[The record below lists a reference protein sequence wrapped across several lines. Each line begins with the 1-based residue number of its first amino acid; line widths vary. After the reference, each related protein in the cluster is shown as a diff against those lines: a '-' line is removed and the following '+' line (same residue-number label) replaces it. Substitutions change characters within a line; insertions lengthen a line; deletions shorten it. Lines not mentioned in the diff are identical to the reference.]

1 MKDTAQVVVIGGGA
15 VGTSIL
21 YHLALAGVTDTLLLE
36 RDELT
41 SGSTWH
47 AAGNIPT
54 YATSWLGM
62 RAGNYAWSIYKDLA
76 ETVGSA
82 ITYRHTSAFW
92 PAHTAER
99 MDLFRHL
106 CGVSESAGYD
116 LRMLS
121 PGEMDEMHPFWHP
134 DDTVLGGIFD
144 PYEGDIDP
152 SQLTQALAKGARD
165 FGAQIERFAPVT
177 AINRTPSGEWEVT
190 CAKGTVRAETVI
202 NAAGFYGRKVAEMA
216 GLSAP
221 VVTLEHQY
229 LVTEALP
236 QLEAHAPLFPLVR
249 DPDIRFYLRRE
260 RNAFL
265 VGSYA
270 HDGRPAWEKDGPPDD
285 FAHQLFPDSVEDILE
300 VLDATIAHVPL
311 LAEAGAQRFVNGPI
325 AYAPDALP
333 LVGPAAG
340 APNFY
345 QATGVQ
351 IGITHSAAIG
361 KAMAEWI
368 TEGETEWDLS
378 AWDPRRFGNWATQDY
393 ANSRAAQHYDLQYAV
408 PFPHRNMQRGRPV
421 QRTPLYDRLKSQ
433 GAVMGQIAGWERAFW
448 FETDTIKDGGEADL
462 SFHHEPW
469 QDAVAQ
475 ECRTVADRVG
485 VMDHGGFT
493 KYDVRGPRAEAYLNR
508 VFCGTLPK
516 PGRVRLSYML
526 TPKGRIWSEATIAR
540 LSNDRFLL
548 CGPTLADLR
557 DFDWLSAHAPASGV
571 TLRRGYAHDAALM
584 VMGPHSRE
592 VLAPLTEAHLSAT
605 AAPWMSVEELT
616 LAGTPVTAMRVSYV
630 GELGWELHMAAGDL
644 TSVYEAIMENVKAVG
659 GCQFGSYALNAM
671 RIEKGYHGW
680 GADFG
685 TEYTLF
691 DAGLSRFANMSKGD
705 FIGRSAVIAQSHADP
720 DWWWIGLNILDDGP
734 EPLASDPIFKD
745 GQWIGY
751 VTSCSRGYRT
761 GKTCALG
768 YVKAGS
774 LDLGAACWL
783 RVFGEKRRAVRHNP
797 HVYDPDNL
805 KMRLTDRASA
815 GPFASA

>member
-1 MKDTAQVVVIGGGA
+1 MKDTARVVVIGGGA

-36 RDELT
+36 RNELT

-62 RAGNYAWSIYKDLA
+62 RAGNYGWSTYKHLA
-76 ETVGSA
+76 VKVDSA

-92 PAHTAER
+92 PAHTPER

-106 CGVSESAGYD
+106 CGISESAGFD
-116 LRMLS
+116 LQMLS
-121 PGEMDEMHPFWHP
+121 PSEMDKMHPFWHP
-134 DDTVLGGIFD
+134 DESILGGILD

-165 FGAQIERFAPVT
+165 LGAQVERFAPVKAIDRT
-177 AINRTPSGEWEVT
+177 ASGEWLVT
-190 CAKGTVRAETVI
+190 CAKGTVKAEIVI
-202 NAAGFYGRKVAEMA
+202 NAGGFYGRKISEMA
-216 GLSAP
+216 GLPAP

-229 LVTEALP
+229 LVTEPLKAL
-236 QLEAHAPLFPLVR
+236 EDHADLFPLVR

-270 HDGRPAWEKDGPPDD
+270 HDGRPAWEEDGPPDD
-285 FAHQLFPDSVEDILE
+285 FAHQLFPDSVEDILD
-300 VLDATIAHVPL
+300 VLEATMVHVPL
-311 LAEAGAQRFVNGPI
+311 LGEAGAQRFVNGPI

-351 IGITHSAAIG
+351 VGITHSAAIG

-378 AWDPRRFGNWATQDY
+378 AWDPRRFGDWTTQDY
-393 ANSRAAQHYDLQYAV
+393 AHSRASQHYDLQYAI

-421 QRTPLYDRLKSQ
+421 LCTPLYERLKDQ

-448 FETDTIKDGGEADL
+448 FETDAIKDNGDADL
-462 SFHHEPW
+462 SFRREPW

-475 ECRTVADRVG
+475 ECKTVARSVG

-493 KYDVRGPRAEAYLNR
+493 KYDLRGPGAEAFLSS
-508 VFCGTLPK
+508 VLCGGVPK

-526 TPKGRIWSEATIAR
+526 TPKGHIWSEATVAR
-540 LSNDRFLL
+540 LAGDRFLL

-557 DFDWLSAHAPASGV
+557 DFDWLNAHLPAEGV
-571 TLRRGYAHDAALM
+571 TLSRGYKHDAALM
-584 VMGPHSRE
+584 VMGPKSRE
-592 VLAPLTEAHLSAT
+592 VLAPLTDADLSAA
-605 AAPWMSVEELT
+605 AAPWLSVAEIT
-616 LAGTPVTAMRVSYV
+616 LAGFPVTAMRVSYV
-630 GELGWELHMAAGDL
+630 GELGWELHLASEHLVA
-644 TSVYEAIMENVKAVG
+644 VYDTIMTRVNEVG

-680 GADFG
+680 GSDFG
-685 TEYTLF
+685 TEYTLY
-691 DAGLSRFANMSKGD
+691 DAGLGRFANMNKGE
-705 FIGRSAVIAQSHADP
+705 FIGRDAVERQSGEEAN
-720 DWWWIGLNILDDGP
+720 WEWIGLEISDDSP
-734 EPLASDPIFKD
+734 EPLASDPILKD
-745 GQWIGY
+745 GEWIGY
-751 VTSCSRGYRT
+751 VTSASQGYRT
-761 GKTCALG
+761 GTHCVLAYIKR
-768 YVKAGS
+768 GS
-774 LDLGAACWL
+774 LGMGADCTVRVLGQPRNA
-783 RVFGEKRRAVRHNP
+783 RRHNP

-805 KMRLTDRASA
+805 KMKA
-815 GPFASA
+815 